1 MGEAGRGVT
10 GATGVP
16 QESASEQTV
25 QLDHL
30 VDAVRRLEAA
40 DRERMEVERKRIE
53 RERRAA
59 RSNKHQS
66 RAPMEWSAALV
77 LIVFALVALGAWV
90 AWLFVA

>member
-1 MGEAGRGVT
+1 M
-10 GATGVP
+10 TGVP

-40 DRERMEVERKRIE
+40 DRERMELERKRIE

-59 RSNKHQS
+59 RSTKHQS
-66 RAPMEWSAALV
+66 APRMEWSAALV

-90 AWLFVA
+90 AWLFVG

>member
-1 MGEAGRGVT
+1 M
-10 GATGVP
+10 TGVP

-40 DRERMEVERKRIE
+40 DRERMELERKRIE
-53 RERRAA
+53 RERRA

-90 AWLFVA
+90 AWLFVG